1 HDSSGRKGR
10 QATGKNSHN
19 HPPSVHGGRSASAAT
34 PTRHRSDPPFLRGQ
48 VADAGQASGL
58 VPSERGITVAGQRRD
73 LTGFAGHN
81 VILVRPRTGVLYRRN
96 SWLGR
101 HTMMAARR
109 GLARPGSRAG
119 GRTALAMTRA
129 DWLRPGT
136 SERRP
141 APPATTRSAG
151 GSWMSS
157 GSRPG
162 SQWRDIRP
170 GHRAFRATRCKVSR
184 SIEGPSISYLEGPWT
199 HFGLRPRNWPGPTR
213 RFLRAAG
220 TAGGREPRRL

>member
-1 HDSSGRKGR
+1 MCTAPLTALAVTGNAAGLAGPPAACARAGPAPCRARDSHDSSGRKGR

-109 GLARPGSRAG
+109 GLARPGSSAG

-129 DWLRPGT
+129 DSLHPGT
-136 SERRP
+136 SER
-141 APPATTRSAG
+141 
-151 GSWMSS
+151 
-157 GSRPG
+157 
-162 SQWRDIRP
+162 
-170 GHRAFRATRCKVSR
+170 
-184 SIEGPSISYLEGPWT
+184 
-199 HFGLRPRNWPGPTR
+199 
-213 RFLRAAG
+213 
-220 TAGGREPRRL
+220 